1 MVEKDRPPICNKTYL
16 LKMLPQF
23 YQNHLKSQLSTA
35 EYLFLKI
42 LLHLIQSIK
51 KVNLE
56 RLANA
61 LPLAIKFE
69 SRRKRIQ
76 RFLSLPNLTIEKIWF
91 PIVKDWR
98 FSKFYR

>member
-1 MVEKDRPPICNKTYL
+1 
-16 LKMLPQF
+16 MLPIF

-35 EYLFLKI
+35 EYLFLQI
-42 LLHLIQSIK
+42 LLNLLQVIK

-56 RLANA
+56 KLANA

-76 RFLSLPNLTIEKIWF
+76 RFLSLPNLTFEKI
-91 PIVKDWR
+91 
-98 FSKFYR
+98 